1 MTASRSGN
9 VKIWNGDFS
18 RLVSEVSVNQS
29 IRSCDVNIA
38 NTEISILATD
48 GTLSVLD
55 LETSSFKVVMR
66 SHQSDLVEVCHNRL
80 ASAIVSI
87 GTDSSIKVWS
97 AESLDQIHEFNTSTN
112 DPPTKLT
119 SATHSD
125 TVAVGF
131 KSGFL
136 RLFSLCG
143 DQRQMYHE
151 TMIFESPVMDIQFS
165 KNGKFMAA
173 FYKNA
178 KIVIFNIEN
187 ECKAVKNIDY
197 EFPNTQHFSL
207 SFSPDG
213 AYLANI
219 SSNANTVTIW
229 ETKNF
234 SLRWY
239 IDLTGEVLSKVQ
251 FAPNGRDLLVLTT
264 TSKLKYLRV
273 SASSVEVE
281 TVREQYGLTDQ
292 QTMDFTIS

>member
-197 EFPNTQHFSL
+197 EFPNT
-207 SFSPDG
+207 
-213 AYLANI
+213 
-219 SSNANTVTIW
+219 VTIW